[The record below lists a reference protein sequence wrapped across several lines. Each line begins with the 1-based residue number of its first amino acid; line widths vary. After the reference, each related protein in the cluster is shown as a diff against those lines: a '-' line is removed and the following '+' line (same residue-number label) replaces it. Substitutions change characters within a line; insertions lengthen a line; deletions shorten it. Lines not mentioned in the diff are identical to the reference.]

1 MIPKISDLPQ
11 LDPIYAQYLN
21 ALKVSAFKGDVES
34 AHASRL
40 LVATDNS
47 VYQRMPQGV
56 IFPKDNEDIS
66 IALKLRATP
75 VYERLIITP
84 RGGGTGT
91 NGQSLN
97 DGITID
103 CSRYMKATSN
113 FDADKREIYAQS
125 GVIKDELNEFL
136 KPIKERRKQY
146 EENPELVKQ
155 ILDEGTEVARKR
167 AKENMKKVKEAMKID
182 Y

>member
-11 LDPIYAQYLN
+11 LDPIYSQYLN

-91 NGQSLN
+91 NGQ
-97 DGITID
+97 
-103 CSRYMKATSN
+103 
-113 FDADKREIYAQS
+113 
-125 GVIKDELNEFL
+125 
-136 KPIKERRKQY
+136 
-146 EENPELVKQ
+146 
-155 ILDEGTEVARKR
+155 
-167 AKENMKKVKEAMKID
+167 
-182 Y
+182 

>member
-21 ALKVSAFKGDVES
+21 ALKVSGFKGDVES

-136 KPIKERRKQY
+136 KPY
-146 EENPELVKQ
+146 GLFFSPELS
-155 ILDEGTEVARKR
+155 TSSR
-167 AKENMKKVKEAMKID
+167 ACLGGMISKIGRAHV
-182 Y
+182 